1 MIAQMK
7 VRMFLSLG
15 LASVSAV
22 AVDAQSVIAT
32 GHTDIGIGYEGGA
45 WDLHVH
51 KELPEPE
58 EEFEP
63 GDAVLQVKLGART
76 VIPDNPALSFL
87 GTAGDTV
94 WVLPKDADPNQLL
107 FLGIGTEELDPADW
121 TGPLTLHLRAVQGP
135 GEFFIWDVDSLG
147 QPVVLMNSRDGVSA
161 VDQLSV
167 QAGSHGHYN
176 YGFTTPGT
184 YRVTVA
190 ASGTRKD
197 TGFSTSSDATYTFRV
212 EPAVLTTEHVDIK
225 VVYQPDNSTN
235 LLAIYV
241 NDGDHGVRYRGDEA
255 VMVVGEAAEISLPAG
270 TPLGPE
276 GATLWILPASQN
288 GELLYLGLS
297 AEGLAPGIF
306 SGNLDFRLKA
316 VEGPGHFILYQA
328 DLGGLN
334 LRMDSR
340 DGIDDRDRTDL
351 IVGSHEHRNWA
362 FTTNG
367 IYRLTFQ
374 AAGRRVGE
382 STNIVG
388 ADTTLVFHVLP
399 LPPELPDLDPTPA
412 QLAVRRMANGDLEL
426 DLTGTPGARYAV
438 EIGSDLNQWS
448 PFQTVQLTGGTASLA
463 LPNTG
468 TARFFRATA
477 R

>member
-1 MIAQMK
+1 
-7 VRMFLSLG
+7 
-15 LASVSAV
+15 
-22 AVDAQSVIAT
+22 
-32 GHTDIGIGYEGGA
+32 
-45 WDLHVH
+45 
-51 KELPEPE
+51 
-58 EEFEP
+58 
-63 GDAVLQVKLGART
+63 
-76 VIPDNPALSFL
+76 
-87 GTAGDTV
+87 
-94 WVLPKDADPNQLL
+94 
-107 FLGIGTEELDPADW
+107 
-121 TGPLTLHLRAVQGP
+121 
-135 GEFFIWDVDSLG
+135 
-147 QPVVLMNSRDGVSA
+147 
-161 VDQLSV
+161 
-167 QAGSHGHYN
+167 
-176 YGFTTPGT
+176 
-184 YRVTVA
+184 
-190 ASGTRKD
+190 
-197 TGFSTSSDATYTFRV
+197 
-212 EPAVLTTEHVDIK
+212 
-225 VVYQPDNSTN
+225 
-235 LLAIYV
+235 
-241 NDGDHGVRYRGDEA
+241 
-255 VMVVGEAAEISLPAG
+255 
-270 TPLGPE
+270 
-276 GATLWILPASQN
+276 
-288 GELLYLGLS
+288 
-297 AEGLAPGIF
+297 
-306 SGNLDFRLKA
+306 

-351 IVGSHEHRNWA
+351 IVGSHEHLNWA